1 MELTLAPPQLV
12 GASND
17 SATHYW
23 FPSNMA
29 IAWPNA
35 LIIDARLADDCSDYF
50 CNKTDTCKPSDPS
63 HQVSLST
70 DGGMSFTPMWNVG
83 GFSPWAPGIKSR
95 PFVGSVT
102 LALNDGFEGGGTT
115 FSAPVGVTARPETGH
130 AVAFRGNLRHG
141 GAPVT
146 AGTRYIVAAFL
157 FTE

>member
-1 MELTLAPPQLV
+1 MRGALGRFLAAACPEEV
-12 GASND
+12 TRGGGNVRVHDAFVVRYDAS
-17 SATHYW
+17 AQHHLP
-23 FPSNMA
+23 FH
-29 IAWPNA
+29 
-35 LIIDARLADDCSDYF
+35 ADQS
-50 CNKTDTCKPSDPS
+50 S
-63 HQVSLST
+63 V
-70 DGGMSFTPMWNVG
+70 
-83 GFSPWAPGIKSR
+83 
-95 PFVGSVT
+95 SVT